1 MKKLEKHE
9 DNYHGRVNR
18 CINYLAKIDP
28 LWISKRTWFEDLNDF
43 ELGDN
48 FYYKVFNV
56 DDSRVSAEDKNNFYL
71 GILIYAS
78 IQIKEKLGNKTE
90 YLESGFETESDLD
103 DAFEKEE
110 HESLLG
116 YLWWLA
122 IYKKAHKSRQFTE
135 AEELELQKKRK
146 ELMKQ
151 FNRIES
157 LD

>member
-9 DNYHGRVNR
+9 DNYRGRINR
-18 CINYLAKIDP
+18 FMNYLAKIDP
-28 LWISKRTWFEDLNDF
+28 LWITKRSWFEDLNTFD
-43 ELGDN
+43 LGDS
-48 FYYKVFNV
+48 FYYKVLNG
-56 DDSRVSAEDKNNFYL
+56 DDSVEDKSNFFI
-71 GILIYAS
+71 GTVIYAS

-122 IYKKAHKSRQFTE
+122 IYKKAHKAGLFTE
-135 AEELELQKKRK
+135 AEELSLQKKRK
-146 ELMKQ
+146 ELMIK

>member
-1 MKKLEKHE
+1 MKKLEKNE
-9 DNYHGRVNR
+9 DNYRGRINR
-18 CINYLAKIDP
+18 YINYLAKIDP
-28 LWISKRTWFEDLNDF
+28 LWVNKRSWFEDLNNF

-48 FYYKVFNV
+48 FYYKVLNV
-56 DDSRVSAEDKNNFYL
+56 DDSTVSAEDKSNFYF

-78 IQIKEKLGNKTE
+78 IHMEEKFGKKAE

-103 DAFEKEE
+103 DTFEKEE

-122 IYKKAHKSRQFTE
+122 IYKKAHQARIFSE
-135 AEELELQKKRK
+135 AEEGELKKKRK
-146 ELMKQ
+146 KLMIR
-151 FNRIES
+151 FNRIKP

>member
-1 MKKLEKHE
+1 MRKLEQQQQNYQGRIERFKHQ
-9 DNYHGRVNR
+9 
-18 CINYLAKIDP
+18 LAKVDP
-28 LWISKRTWFEDLNDF
+28 LWITKRSWFEDLNTF

-56 DDSRVSAEDKNNFYL
+56 DDSVVSAEDKSNFYF

-78 IQIKEKLGNKTE
+78 IQIKEKFGNKSE
-90 YLESGFETESDLD
+90 YLESGFEIEADLD
-103 DAFEKEE
+103 DTSEKEQ

-116 YLWWLA
+116 YFWWLA
-122 IYKKAHKSRQFTE
+122 IYKQAHKAKQFSETE
-135 AEELELQKKRK
+135 ESQLQNKRK
-146 ELMKQ
+146 QLMKQ